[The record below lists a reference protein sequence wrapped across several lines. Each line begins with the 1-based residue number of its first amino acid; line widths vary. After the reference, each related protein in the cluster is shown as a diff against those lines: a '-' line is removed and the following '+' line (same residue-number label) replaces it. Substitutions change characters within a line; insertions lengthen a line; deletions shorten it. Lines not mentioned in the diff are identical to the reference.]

1 VVRKASFTNEY
12 KIKLRREV
20 SSALWLRIVRFL
32 FYTTRSTLRSN
43 KFPLASFF
51 VYFMFGMIYLGYSLT
66 HSILPSN
73 ILIFFWISIAFS
85 DFFLKYHMSGMFM
98 EYVGPLLQ
106 ITLLK
111 NLASKYVLFN
121 LLFYY
126 HNIAVFSSFFLGI
139 AVKSIVFMLAIFVL
153 NHMIV
158 LLFKMDHGYNQ
169 SRMMIVFV
177 VFMAILNL
185 ICILF
190 LQSLGLIIFFIFI
203 TLFMFNKFLNCTFY
217 VK

>member
-1 VVRKASFTNEY
+1 M
-12 KIKLRREV
+12 
-20 SSALWLRIVRFL
+20 
-32 FYTTRSTLRSN
+32 
-43 KFPLASFF
+43 P
-51 VYFMFGMIYLGYSLT
+51 
-66 HSILPSN
+66 
-73 ILIFFWISIAFS
+73 
-85 DFFLKYHMSGMFM
+85 GMFM
-98 EYVGPLLQ
+98 EYVCPLLQ

-111 NLASKYVLFN
+111 NLASNYVLFN

-126 HNIAVFSSFFLGI
+126 HNISVFSSFFLGI
-139 AVKSIVFMLAIFVL
+139 AIESIVFMLAIFVL

-158 LLFKMDHGYNQ
+158 FLCKMSHGYNQ

-190 LQSLGLIIFFIFI
+190 FQNLGVIMFFIFF
-203 TLFMFNKFLNCTFY
+203 TLFIFIKFLNSTFY